1 MKFPYFCCWN
11 PSKFSGFPW
20 FSTMV
25 TPFFMAKKGST
36 QWPLRIRCA
45 GSLAMIPMWPP
56 SWAAQWSAEGCWNEL
71 QKKGAQNGDAER
83 DAVLYSLYDYME
95 RFFSGIFKHGFAKV
109 FLCLFCSAGV
119 VHWFNCL
126 IYFILGPLCKQIWTH
141 TFRQHAPSIYCI
153 YTACDFTILGPCA
166 MKIWDIWGNICCQRG
181 VEIFCQASRSGLG
194 IPKVGPRHP
203 PTTARFMCET
213 WP

>member
-1 MKFPYFCCWN
+1 MVFP
-11 PSKFSGFPW
+11 GFPW
-20 FSTMV
+20 YSTMV

-71 QKKGAQNGDAER
+71 QKKGPQNGDAER
-83 DAVLYSLYDYME
+83 DAVLYSLYGKI
-95 RFFSGIFKHGFAKV
+95 FSGILKHGFAKV

-126 IYFILGPLCKQIWTH
+126 IWGPCVSK
-141 TFRQHAPSIYCI
+141 FAPIDFVSMPHPSTASIYCVWFYYI
-153 YTACDFTILGPCA
+153 RPMCDENLRHLGKHMLPERCWNILAGFQVGSWDSQSRPPAPTDDCTFHVRNVPIGITMFEPC
-166 MKIWDIWGNICCQRG
+166 
-181 VEIFCQASRSGLG
+181 
-194 IPKVGPRHP
+194 P
-203 PTTARFMCET
+203 CECFL
-213 WP
+213 